1 MSCGSPN
8 CFIRLL
14 GITLPPLGIFTL
26 FYSVQCSSVGPSG
39 LSCPKCITLETI
51 EVFCAS
57 LTEEILPSGLKRL
70 AEAHYWLQHM
80 T

>member
-1 MSCGSPN
+1 MPVKVPTFSW
-8 CFIRLL
+8 LL
-14 GITLPPLGIFTL
+14 PLGIFT
-26 FYSVQCSSVGPSG
+26 FYYSVQCSAVRPSG
-39 LSCPKCITLETI
+39 LSCPKCFILETM

-57 LTEEILPSGLKRL
+57 LIEEIPPSGLKRL